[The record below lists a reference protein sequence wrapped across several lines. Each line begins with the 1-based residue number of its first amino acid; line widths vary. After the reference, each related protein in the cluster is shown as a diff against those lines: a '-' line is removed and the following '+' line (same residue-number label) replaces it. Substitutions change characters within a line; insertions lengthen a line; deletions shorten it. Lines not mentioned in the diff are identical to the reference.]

1 MLFLMIFLKV
11 VVRERLGLVKWEG
24 EFKLFDKGFDVIED
38 DWRKNVEEDVND
50 DYISFRYIKE
60 NFLIFIRWRKIIEDD
75 EF

>member
-1 MLFLMIFLKV
+1 MIFLKV

-60 NFLIFIRWRKIIEDD
+60 NFLIFMRWRKIIEDD

>member
-1 MLFLMIFLKV
+1 MIFLKV
-11 VVRERLGLVKWEG
+11 VVRERLGFVKWEG
-24 EFKLFDKGFDVIED
+24 EFKLFDKGFDVIEE

-60 NFLIFIRWRKIIEDD
+60 NFLIFMRWRKIIEDD

>member
-1 MLFLMIFLKV
+1 MIFLKV
-11 VVRERLGLVKWEG
+11 VVRERLGFVKWEG
-24 EFKLFDKGFDVIED
+24 EFKLLDKGFDVIED

-60 NFLIFIRWRKIIEDD
+60 NFLIFMRWRKIIEDD